1 MLETVARKRRQ
12 KGGFLLR
19 LLGRALEHF
28 HGDFPS
34 AHKRCGTSRASHKR
48 DAVLADD
55 HLRLFYAH
63 GGPLMDG
70 EFIGNLRPFPI
81 VRAELFEKIL
91 DGDPLIFLFSFGRR
105 ETRVEEG
112 GFERDVSTAR
122 SRHRLSPRRTGRR
135 QFAPAPSSPAAD
147 SDQSTSMDSGLQLA
161 PR

>member
-1 MLETVARKRRQ
+1 MLVGTMLIQGTPQEASRLMSRKTPASVDNLGYMLETVARKRRQ

-63 GGPLMDG
+63 CGPFRDG
-70 EFIGNLRPFPI
+70 QFIGNLRPFPI

-91 DGDPLIFLFSFGRR
+91 DGDPLIFL
-105 ETRVEEG
+105 
-112 GFERDVSTAR
+112 
-122 SRHRLSPRRTGRR
+122 LS
-135 QFAPAPSSPAAD
+135 
-147 SDQSTSMDSGLQLA
+147 
-161 PR
+161 